1 MIEACDILQRLAPKR
16 PTVAPVMSTCHV
28 THVQA
33 WDMAAEMCLLQL
45 PALLSGEPGADFQP
59 SPFFAEQLTAF
70 ELWLAHGSVG
80 KQPPEQLPI
89 VLQVPWALV
98 ASSGPCI
105 AGCRARWLACA
116 HEGQRAVQESCSATR
131 CCWAGCGNCARWS
144 CWGGSAH
151 AAGRCQHRR
160 ARVPSVT

>member
-1 MIEACDILQRLAPKR
+1 MNYEVSHHA
-16 PTVAPVMSTCHV
+16 
-28 THVQA
+28 QA

-89 VLQVPWALV
+89 VLQVRP
-98 ASSGPCI
+98 
-105 AGCRARWLACA
+105 
-116 HEGQRAVQESCSATR
+116 CSAALQLKALRT
-131 CCWAGCGNCARWS
+131 S
-144 CWGGSAH
+144 
-151 AAGRCQHRR
+151 RR
-160 ARVPSVT
+160 

>member
-1 MIEACDILQRLAPKR
+1 MRL
-16 PTVAPVMSTCHV
+16 
-28 THVQA
+28 QA

-89 VLQVPWALV
+89 VLQVPWYIEA
-98 ASSGPCI
+98 
-105 AGCRARWLACA
+105 
-116 HEGQRAVQESCSATR
+116 ESCCAGEFVLTIMTR
-131 CCWAGCGNCARWS
+131 NDDDLAPWDLPRGAFFLRMRTAR
-144 CWGGSAH
+144 
-151 AAGRCQHRR
+151 
-160 ARVPSVT
+160 PSI